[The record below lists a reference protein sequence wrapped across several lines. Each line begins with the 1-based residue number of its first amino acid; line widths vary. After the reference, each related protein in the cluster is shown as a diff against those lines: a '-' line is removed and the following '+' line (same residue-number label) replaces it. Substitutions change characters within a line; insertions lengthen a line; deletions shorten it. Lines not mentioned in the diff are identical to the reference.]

1 MSLFEP
7 LKGLKKFSNIIELA
21 LFYCQANS
29 TLFYCQAN
37 STLFY
42 CHANSTLFYCQAN
55 STLFYRQAN
64 STLFYCQVNS
74 TSLLQNLVEFLF
86 VDKMNTNLELLRY
99 FQLGLKFIFFRHIYL
114 KYRFQILFF
123 PPDTGINHKFLS
135 TRIMFML

>member
-1 MSLFEP
+1 MFQEGRMSLFEP

-42 CHANSTLFYCQAN
+42 CQANSTLFYCQAN
-55 STLFYRQAN
+55 STLFYCQA
-64 STLFYCQVNS
+64 NS